1 MGNEGIR
8 PAIEETLDLSTYVS
22 VRRKNNSWST
32 CVGRGSWS
40 VTPTSESTHANERG
54 MMRRSYLGQ
63 LAVFVLVLIGLN
75 LFFRLHISII
85 GSLILTVVLSLAFS
99 SFRRRR

>member
-1 MGNEGIR
+1 
-8 PAIEETLDLSTYVS
+8 
-22 VRRKNNSWST
+22 
-32 CVGRGSWS
+32 
-40 VTPTSESTHANERG
+40 

-75 LFFRLHISII
+75 FFFRLHISII
-85 GSLILTVVLSLAFS
+85 GSLILTVVLSLVFS